1 MTDSTSPGRLRPDPL
16 RDYLAARKG
25 AIFMPFTVIGDPDT
39 ARSHRIVDAL
49 VAGGADVL
57 EFGFPF
63 SDPPADGPVIQA
75 ADTRALKAGM
85 TPPKA
90 FEFLAAVHD
99 RHGLPMVLLMYW
111 NLILQYG
118 VDAFYARCKAVGV
131 QGVLIADLPL
141 ELAAPA
147 VDAANKHGVAPVFLA
162 TALTPTDR
170 LAKLAKAGGGFI
182 YTVAQVGVTG
192 ERAQLASSLPDTLA
206 RLRSVTD
213 LPLLAGFGIS
223 DGAQARAALDAGADG
238 VIVGSA
244 LVRLIDGPHLVDGPP
259 SLEETLA
266 KIQELAQDIATAV
279 HEDT

>member
-1 MTDSTSPGRLRPDPL
+1 MTDSDPRRDPL

-25 AIFMPFTVIGDPDT
+25 AIFMPFTVIGDPDP
-39 ARSHRIVDAL
+39 AQSHRVVDAL

-75 ADTRALKAGM
+75 ADARALKAGM

-90 FEFLAAVHD
+90 FKFLAAVQA
-99 RHGLPMVLLMYW
+99 RHGLPVVLLMYW

-131 QGVLIADLPL
+131 QGVLVADLPL
-141 ELAAPA
+141 ELSTPA
-147 VDAANKHGVAPVFLA
+147 VVAARKHGVAPVFLA

-170 LAKLAKAGGGFI
+170 MARLAKAGGGFI

-192 ERAQLASSLPDTLA
+192 ERSQLASSLPDTLA

-223 DGAQARAALDAGADG
+223 NGTQARAALDAGADG

-244 LVRLIDGPHLVDGPP
+244 LVRLIDGPQP
-259 SLEETLA
+259 LEA
-266 KIQELAQDIATAV
+266 IHELARDIASAT
-279 HEDT
+279 HSKD